1 MVPNS
6 LESDFWSIGSSISN
20 LLVCSWSMLIGGEY
34 MMYNLPLKL
43 LLEKLTDI
51 DNKLALL
58 VENQPIDMEKE
69 MRIEEEKEKIED
81 EHQGQSQVRNKAN
94 RRRSVPK
101 KEADKA

>member
-6 LESDFWSIGSSISN
+6 LESDFWSIGSSISD
-20 LLVCSWSMLIGGEY
+20 LLIHSRNMLIGGY

-43 LLEKLTDI
+43 ILDKLTDI

-58 VENQPIDMEKE
+58 VEQPIDNPIDMLEEMEKE
-69 MRIEEEKEKIED
+69 EYD
-81 EHQGQSQVRNKAN
+81 EHQRQNQVRGKAN
-94 RRRSVPK
+94 RGRSVSK